1 MYKHILIPT
10 DGSPLSE
17 QAIRQGVAL
26 AKSLHARITGV
37 TVSATFHTFA
47 VDPVM
52 VTDTPAQYA
61 KHCEA
66 RAVQWLGAIKDA
78 AALNGVPCKVVHVVK
93 DHPYEAIIET
103 ADAEGCDL
111 IFMASHGRKGLSA
124 VVLGSETTKVLTH
137 SKTPVLVC
145 R

>member
-26 AKSLHARITGV
+26 AKSLHARVTGV
-37 TVSATFHTFA
+37 TVSPPFHTFA
-47 VDPVM
+47 VDPAV

-66 RAVQWLGAIKDA
+66 QAAQSLGVIKDA
-78 AALNGVPCKVVHVVK
+78 AAISGVSCNVVHVVK
-93 DHPYEAIIET
+93 DRPYEAIIET
-103 ADAEGCDL
+103 AHAEACDL
-111 IFMASHGRKGLSA
+111 IFMASHGRKGFSA